1 MGNMPIK
8 NTMEEF
14 VRQSMDEVFRMYP
27 ESCACEKCRE
37 DIMALALN
45 HLPPKYVSTHRGD
58 IFARI
63 STMDPVDKAF
73 IIQEIA
79 KAIQI
84 VNQSPRH

>member
-1 MGNMPIK
+1 MPIK

-14 VRQSMDEVFRMYP
+14 VKQNIDAVLRMC
-27 ESCACEKCRE
+27 SDCCSCEKCKE

-45 HLPPKYVSTHRGD
+45 HLPPKYVSTHKGD
-58 IFARI
+58 LFARI
-63 STMDPVDKAF
+63 AAMDPVDKAF

-84 VNQSPRH
+84 VHKVPRH

>member
-1 MGNMPIK
+1 MPIK

-14 VRQSMDEVFRMYP
+14 VKQNIDDVLRMCP
-27 ESCACEKCRE
+27 DCCTCEKCKE

-45 HLPPKYVSTHRGD
+45 HLPPKYVSTHKGD
-58 IFARI
+58 LLARI
-63 STMDPVDKAF
+63 AAMDPVDKAF

-84 VNQSPRH
+84 VRKMPRH